1 MSVSVSA
8 FLLNGWPDE
17 AKESYAKQTLLPRFP
32 KSKCWTI
39 RKCIIA
45 SIVASAGKACFTYA
59 NIAQKFNLIII
70 SWRLLTSSW

>member
-1 MSVSVSA
+1 MPVCAIA

-17 AKESYAKQTLLPRFP
+17 GEEGYAKQTLLPRFP
-32 KSKCWTI
+32 KSKSCTI

-59 NIAQKFNLIII
+59 NTAQKFNLIIQLEP
-70 SWRLLTSSW
+70 LLMSS